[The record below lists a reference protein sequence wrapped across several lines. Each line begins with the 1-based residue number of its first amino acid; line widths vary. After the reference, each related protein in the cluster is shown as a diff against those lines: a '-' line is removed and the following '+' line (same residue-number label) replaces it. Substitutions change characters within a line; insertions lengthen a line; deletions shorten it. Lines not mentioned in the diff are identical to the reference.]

1 MRNLVRIAK
10 AAAVLAAAMA
20 AGGAPAEE
28 PPALAGC
35 YERVYDAAHL
45 RQHPGQFVTRATL
58 AVAPDKFPDAADKA
72 NPIIASGV
80 LKLWVGGRPQSF
92 NSLGA
97 CWAEG

>member
-1 MRNLVRIAK
+1 MRRLVRIAK
-10 AAAVLAAAMA
+10 AAAVFVAAMA
-20 AGGAPAEE
+20 AADAPAAE
-28 PPALAGC
+28 PPLAGC

-58 AVAPDKFPDAADKA
+58 AVAPDKFPDAADRT
-72 NPIIASGV
+72 NPVIASGV
-80 LKLWVGGRPQSF
+80 LKLWVGGRQQSF